1 MDIQPPKPEQYD
13 HNEQRQIKSIF
24 AGIRRFMRNR
34 FDLNEDRADQE
45 EVIEN
50 IKKGVEFRGT
60 NLWILMFA
68 IVVASVGL
76 NVNSTAVIIGAMLI
90 SPLMGPIMG
99 IGLSLGIND
108 FELLKRSARNFLF
121 AVAVSLLVSTLYFMV
136 SPLSTAQSELLARTT
151 PTIWDVLIA
160 SFGGLAGIVAQSR
173 KDRTSTVI
181 PGVAIATAL
190 MPPLCTAGF
199 GLATGEWSYF
209 GGAFY
214 LFFINAVFIAFATY
228 FIVRFMKYER
238 KKQLDPVRAKRVNRT
253 MAAILVATM
262 VPSVILAYGIVQRTI
277 FETAA
282 THYIKEVLVFEK
294 AEVIN
299 STITYDGRGKEHTLE
314 VVMVGEPVSPDI
326 IEAARNQMVRYSLGK
341 TELIVRQ
348 AGNHEAMDNSALNS
362 ALRTTTQILDERN
375 AEIRE
380 LQTQLTAFVRDTLPA
395 SDIAREMNSL
405 WDGISDVTVSHA
417 GVYSTSGVKTGVRVV
432 CMIAL
437 RAGAHIESTDQE
449 RIKRWITQK
458 TGVDEVKLIIE
469 Q

>member
-1 MDIQPPKPEQYD
+1 MENFDPSRQDQ
-13 HNEQRQIKSIF
+13 NEQRQIKSIF
-24 AGIRRFMRNR
+24 AGLRRFMRNR
-34 FDLNEDRADQE
+34 FDLNEDRAEQD
-45 EVIEN
+45 EVVEN
-50 IKKGVEFRGT
+50 IRRGVEFRGT

-108 FELLKRSARNFLF
+108 FELLKRSSRNFLF
-121 AVAVSLLVSTLYFMV
+121 AVLVSLGVSTLYFMV

-160 SFGGLAGIVAQSR
+160 TFGGLAGIVAQSR

-238 KKQLDPVRAKRVNRT
+238 KKQLDPIRAKRVNRT
-253 MAAILVATM
+253 MAAILIATM

-277 FETAA
+277 FETSAA
-282 THYIKEVLVFEK
+282 HYVNDVLSFDK
-294 AEVIN
+294 AEVVT
-299 STITYDGRGKEHTLE
+299 STITYDPRGETHRVE
-314 VVMVGEPVSPDI
+314 VVMMGEPVSADA
-326 IEAARNQMVRYSLGK
+326 IEAARNQMSKYSLRN
-341 TELIVRQ
+341 TELTIRQ
-348 AGNHEAMDNSALNS
+348 ANGGDQIDNTTLNN
-362 ALRTTTQILDERN
+362 ALRTTTQILDEKN
-375 AEIRE
+375 SEIRR
-380 LQTQLTAFVRDTLPA
+380 LQSQIAKLGRDTLPA
-395 SDIAREMNSL
+395 SAIAREMHSL
-405 WDGISDVTVSHA
+405 WSTVGKVAISRVDDYSEKGEKVGVQIICLVTLKDEHPLPTEEVD
-417 GVYSTSGVKTGVRVV
+417 R
-432 CMIAL
+432 L
-437 RAGAHIESTDQE
+437 
-449 RIKRWITQK
+449 KRWLIQK
-458 TGVDEVKLIIE
+458 SEVKNVKIIIE
-469 Q
+469 NQ